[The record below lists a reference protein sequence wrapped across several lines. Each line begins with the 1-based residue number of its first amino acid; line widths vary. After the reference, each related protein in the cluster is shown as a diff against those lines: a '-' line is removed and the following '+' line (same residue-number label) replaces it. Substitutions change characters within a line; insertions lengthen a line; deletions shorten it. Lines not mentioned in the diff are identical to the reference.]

1 MGLGFVVGVDA
12 VQQVVEVGAGEFP
25 VERSGD
31 GVVADL
37 ECGEAV
43 ADLAEVGEVVGVD
56 DFALDDGEVD
66 FRLIQPGGMHGQ
78 VDQVRVRPCSGHPF
92 DLGGAAV
99 G

>member
-1 MGLGFVVGVDA
+1 MGVDA
-12 VQQVVEVGAGEFP
+12 VQEVVEVGAGELP
-25 VERSGD
+25 VEWSGD

-43 ADLAEVGEVVGVD
+43 ADLVQAGEVVRVD

-66 FRLIQPGGMHGQ
+66 F
-78 VDQVRVRPCSGHPF
+78 
-92 DLGGAAV
+92 V